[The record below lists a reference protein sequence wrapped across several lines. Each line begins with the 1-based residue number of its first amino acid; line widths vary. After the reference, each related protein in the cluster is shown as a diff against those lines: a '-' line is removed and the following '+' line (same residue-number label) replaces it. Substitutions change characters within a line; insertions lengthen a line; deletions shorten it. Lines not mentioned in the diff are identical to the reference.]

1 MPEVDP
7 EGAAGGGA
15 NGGESE
21 PIWMKS
27 ETVSG
32 RQPNVVTAPGRFWA
46 LSAQ

>member
-1 MPEVDP
+1 
-7 EGAAGGGA
+7 
-15 NGGESE
+15 
-21 PIWMKS
+21 MKS